1 MCTFSASDSAIALPT
16 ALPPTALPTAL
27 PAWLHWLEQCPS
39 TNTWATAHA
48 SALQHG
54 DVVFTRQQTA
64 GRGQQGRTWQAPPG
78 VLTASFVLDS
88 IPAERLPGLSLAAG
102 LAVIY
107 AIADLAP
114 DLQDLQLKWPNDVM
128 LQQRKLAGIL
138 CESGGN
144 RSSRVVV
151 GIGLN
156 RCADF
161 AASELP
167 DSLMQKAISLHQV
180 AAIVPGEVALL
191 KRLRQYLL
199 ETAGLLTSPH
209 SLGLAALLPALRQ
222 RDFLLG
228 RQIVV
233 NRSGQ
238 QIAGEAVGIG
248 DRGELLL
255 RLAEGSL
262 QKVTSGQVLWQNSSE
277 APQAYF
283 KP

>member
-1 MCTFSASDSAIALPT
+1 MCTFSASDPAIAIQ
-16 ALPPTALPTAL
+16 TAL

-39 TNTWATAHA
+39 TNTWAAAHA
-48 SALQHG
+48 SELQHG

-78 VLTASFVLDS
+78 VLTASVVLDS
-88 IPAERLPGLSLAAG
+88 IPVEQLPGLSLAAG

-114 DLQDLQLKWPNDVM
+114 DLQNLQLKWPNDVM
-128 LQQRKLAGIL
+128 LQERKLAGIL
-138 CESGGN
+138 CEAGGN
-144 RSSRVVV
+144 RSSRVIV

-156 RCADF
+156 RCANF

-167 DSLMQKAISLHQV
+167 DSLIQKVISLHQV
-180 AAIVPGEVALL
+180 AAIVPNEFSLL
-191 KRLRQYLL
+191 ERLRQYLL
-199 ETAGLLTSPH
+199 ETAGLLTAPH
-209 SLGLAALLPALRQ
+209 SLGLTALLPALRQ

-262 QKVTSGQVLWQNSSE
+262 RRVTSGQVLWQDLS
-277 APQAYF
+277 
-283 KP
+283 